1 MNGLF
6 RNVGP
11 SLQRT
16 LWVLVGL
23 HFGANVLR
31 HAVEHPAFE
40 DLMTLATVLALGGM
54 CVGAFLGLLARKRH
68 AFAAA
73 LIAHGFI
80 ALDARY
86 LHRSLVSVG
95 EVVGK
100 IPDIP
105 HIDIVA
111 IVFLL
116 AGWCAVIAMQLGFA
130 NLIVRNLPWGWETP
144 LWKGR
149 QPEAKI
155 FLLPDQR
162 RPVSSRSA

>member
-1 MNGLF
+1 MQGLF
-6 RNVGP
+6 GNVGP
-11 SLQRT
+11 SLKRT
-16 LWVLVGL
+16 IVALAGL
-23 HFGANVLR
+23 HVAANVSRQAVR
-31 HAVEHPAFE
+31 HLVSE
-40 DLMTLATVLALGGM
+40 DIMVLALLLALSGM
-54 CVGAFLGLLARKRH
+54 CFGAILGLAARKRH
-68 AFAAA
+68 ASAVA

-95 EVVGK
+95 EVVGG
-100 IPDIP
+100 IAPIMPVDT
-105 HIDIVA
+105 VA
-111 IVFLL
+111 LPILL
-116 AGWCAVIAMQLGFA
+116 MGWCAVIAVQLGLV
-130 NLIVRNLPWGWETP
+130 NLITRGLPQGWETP